1 MIEMDE
7 LNQQSITGHN
17 LFFALPR
24 RLISHKLQYNLD
36 MQRTK
41 AKTRDLSAG
50 NAATP

>member
-36 MQRTK
+36 MQNK
-41 AKTRDLSAG
+41 SQNAG
-50 NAATP
+50 SERG